1 MAVFDLL
8 ADLALI
14 FGKEVY
20 MKSIHSIFITYLQNT
35 AASVR
40 DKGVLKA
47 ANLAQQF
54 GSDWVV
60 NEFIPVIVQHYGME
74 KKGYNYRM
82 CCLNSFSAVMPFTPK
97 DAISSQMVPIF
108 LKAAK
113 DEIPNVKF
121 CLSKLIIS
129 NK

>member
-1 MAVFDLL
+1 MTKDAQWRVRMAVFDLL

-54 GSDWVV
+54 GILIAEATTALDILRRNHPVAIGREGEL
-60 NEFIPVIVQHYGME
+60 EFGFKHAI
-74 KKGYNYRM
+74 
-82 CCLNSFSAVMPFTPK
+82 LFSFFPAPIDLFL
-97 DAISSQMVPIF
+97 VPR
-108 LKAAK
+108 L
-113 DEIPNVKF
+113 
-121 CLSKLIIS
+121 
-129 NK
+129 

>member
-14 FGKEVY
+14 FGKDVY
-20 MKSIHSIFITYLQNT
+20 MKSINSIFITYLQNT

-47 ANLAQQF
+47 ADLAKAF
-54 GSDWVV
+54 GTDWVV
-60 NEFIPVIVQHYGME
+60 NEFIPVIVQHYGID

-97 DAISSQMVPIF
+97 DAITTQMVPIF

-113 DEIPNVKF
+113 DDIPNVKF
-121 CLSKLIIS
+121 CLSKLLIA